1 MHPASDIAAD
11 FSVMDTLDVKT
22 RVRRS
27 SGRPTLADVAGRAGV
42 GTITVSRALRHPER
56 VSLKLRQRITTA
68 IDELGY
74 VLNPNASALASAR
87 ADVIGV
93 LVPSLTNNVFSEVLR
108 GIHDGLDGCPLQ
120 IQFGNTHY
128 SDVEEE
134 RLLRVFL
141 SQHPSALI
149 VSGIDQTPT
158 TRELLENAGC
168 PVVQI
173 MEIGP
178 DPVDMMVGFSHF
190 DGGRA
195 VTQHLLDAGCR
206 RVGFLGARMDPRSRR
221 RLRGYQAAMEAAGR
235 SDPSLITTTTRPSSV
250 SMGADLFQQAF
261 AKTQDLDALVCN
273 NDDLAMGVLFACH
286 RAGLRVPEKISLAGF
301 NDLEMMAVAFP
312 SITSIRT
319 PRYEIGRRAIAMVQA
334 AMAGDRPASAVVDL
348 GFELK
353 IRESSVSYNRRS
365 A

>member
-1 MHPASDIAAD
+1 
-11 FSVMDTLDVKT
+11 
-22 RVRRS
+22 
-27 SGRPTLADVAGRAGV
+27 
-42 GTITVSRALRHPER
+42 
-56 VSLKLRQRITTA
+56 
-68 IDELGY
+68 
-74 VLNPNASALASAR
+74 
-87 ADVIGV
+87 
-93 LVPSLTNNVFSEVLR
+93 
-108 GIHDGLDGCPLQ
+108 
-120 IQFGNTHY
+120 
-128 SDVEEE
+128 
-134 RLLRVFL
+134 
-141 SQHPSALI
+141 
-149 VSGIDQTPT
+149 
-158 TRELLENAGC
+158 
-168 PVVQI
+168 
-173 MEIGP
+173 
-178 DPVDMMVGFSHF
+178 
-190 DGGRA
+190 
-195 VTQHLLDAGCR
+195 
-206 RVGFLGARMDPRSRR
+206 
-221 RLRGYQAAMEAAGR
+221 MEAAGR

-334 AMAGDRPASAVVDL
+334 AMAGDRPESAVVDL